1 MQVRAK
7 VQAFISSKKV
17 NQGVIFVGGWSRTHP
32 DLGYSDLFLGRF
44 CWLSATIDPSC
55 AAN

>member
-17 NQGVIFVGGWSRTHP
+17 NHGVIFVGGWPRTHA
-32 DLGYSDLFLGRF
+32 DLGYSDLF
-44 CWLSATIDPSC
+44 
-55 AAN
+55 

>member
-32 DLGYSDLFLGRF
+32 DLGYSDLF
-44 CWLSATIDPSC
+44 
-55 AAN
+55 